1 MPGLMKA
8 INKLIYYGI
17 GTFGSKVIYFLLV
30 PFYSFFL
37 SKSEL
42 GIYDLILASLTIL
55 APVIT
60 MQISEAVYRE
70 LLDPKRKT
78 QKSSQIFSSALSV
91 VFIGLLLFVTA
102 ASIINQL
109 FNYQIF
115 YELILIQS
123 SFTFYIFF
131 QQTLRGLSLNK
142 EYAYMGFLNAVLLV
156 LFSAALIAF
165 YELQI
170 RQVILAISAAQTTS
184 IIYAAYKISVSQ
196 LFVFKNINK
205 EKVYKLLN
213 YSFPLL
219 PNTLSWW
226 LIDLGSRYIILFFI
240 GLEENGL
247 YAVAARYAGVI
258 ALVNSIFILSWQ
270 DYVINS
276 KFTISSNKKEL
287 SSYLNLF
294 VAFQIGL
301 VILLTSFSNELI
313 YYTTPADFHDAANY
327 LPVLLI
333 SSAFASFC
341 GFYGAFY
348 LKEKRT
354 RKIFTTTFMGSI
366 INIIFCIA
374 LINYFSLYA
383 VAAASLVGFFATF
396 LIRYRDFDITI
407 NLKQFMLLI
416 CMYIIVFYITN
427 FNENINL
434 RLISIAVALISFILI
449 NINIYQKLFS
459 NNKNT

>member
-1 MPGLMKA
+1 MKA

-42 GIYDLILASLTIL
+42 GIYDLILASLTI
-55 APVIT
+55 IT
-60 MQISEAVYRE
+60 PIITIQISEAVYRE
-70 LLDPKRKT
+70 LLDPNT
-78 QKSSQIFSSALSV
+78 PNQKSSQAFSSGLSL
-91 VFIGLLLFVTA
+91 VFIGLLLFVA
-102 ASIINQL
+102 AAFIIKQFFEFKIL
-109 FNYQIF
+109 

-131 QQTLRGLSLNK
+131 QQTLRGLSFNK
-142 EYAYMGFLNAVLLV
+142 EYALMGAMNAFLLI
-156 LFSAALIAF
+156 FFTIALICF
-165 YELQI
+165 SRIELSN
-170 RQVILAISAAQTTS
+170 VILAIACAQIIS
-184 IIYAAYKISVSQ
+184 ITYAAYKINFFK
-196 LFVFKNINK
+196 LLDFKNISK
-205 EKVYKLLN
+205 EKVYQLLN

-247 YAVAARYAGVI
+247 YAVAARYAGII

-276 KFTISSNKKEL
+276 KLKISSNKKKL
-287 SSYLNLF
+287 SLSLNLF

-301 VILLTSFSNELI
+301 VILLTSFSKELI
-313 YYTTPADFHDAANY
+313 FYTTPVAFHDAANY

-354 RKIFTTTFMGSI
+354 RKIFTTTFIGSI

-383 VAAASLVGFFATF
+383 VAAASFVGFFVTF
-396 LIRYRDFDITI
+396 LIRYRDFDI
-407 NLKQFMLLI
+407 MLNFNKLLPLI
-416 CMYIIVFYITN
+416 FIYIAVFYITYSS
-427 FNENINL
+427 ESTNL
-434 RLISIAVALISFILI
+434 RLISIAVALISFILT
-449 NINIYQKLFS
+449 NINIYQKIFI
-459 NNKNT
+459 KNENS

>member
-1 MPGLMKA
+1 MKA

-42 GIYDLILASLTIL
+42 GIYDLILASLTIIT
-55 APVIT
+55 PVISV
-60 MQISEAVYRE
+60 QISEAVYRE
-70 LLDPKRKT
+70 LIDPDRRT
-78 QKSSQIFSSALSV
+78 QKPSQVFSSGLSL
-91 VFIGLLLFVTA
+91 VFAGLLLFVTA
-102 ASIINQL
+102 AFIIKQ
-109 FNYQIF
+109 FFDYQIL

-131 QQTLRGLSLNK
+131 QQSLRGLSLNK
-142 EYAYMGFLNAVLLV
+142 EYALMGTTNSFLLIS
-156 LFSAALIAF
+156 FSITLIYF
-165 YELQI
+165 SRIELSNI
-170 RQVILAISAAQTTS
+170 ILAISFAQTIS
-184 IIYAAYKISVSQ
+184 IIYAAYKINFFR
-196 LFVFKNINK
+196 LFDLKNIRK
-205 EKVYKLLN
+205 EKVYELLN

-247 YAVAARYAGVI
+247 YAVAARYAGII

-276 KFTISSNKKEL
+276 KSKTSSNTKKL
-287 SSYLNLF
+287 SLNLNLF
-294 VAFQIGL
+294 VAFQMGL
-301 VILLTSFSNELI
+301 VILLTSFSKELI
-313 YYTTPADFHDAANY
+313 YYTTPIAFHDAANY
-327 LPVLLI
+327 LPILLI

-354 RKIFTTTFMGSI
+354 RKIFTTTFIGST
-366 INIIFCIA
+366 INIIFCVA

-383 VAAASLVGFFATF
+383 VAAASFVGFFVTF
-396 LIRYRDFDITI
+396 LIRYRDFDIKL
-407 NLKQFMLLI
+407 NFKKLMPLVF
-416 CMYIIVFYITN
+416 MYIAVFYITN
-427 FNENINL
+427 SYQNTNL
-434 RLISIAVALISFILI
+434 RLISIAIALISFILI
-449 NINIYQKLFS
+449 NINIYQKLFI
-459 NNKNT
+459 KNESS

>member
-1 MPGLMKA
+1 MKA

-42 GIYDLILASLTIL
+42 GIYDLILASLTI
-55 APVIT
+55 IT
-60 MQISEAVYRE
+60 PIITIQVSEAVYRE
-70 LLDPKRKT
+70 LLDPNTPNK
-78 QKSSQIFSSALSV
+78 KSSQAFSSGLSL
-91 VFIGLLLFVTA
+91 VFIGLLLLVA
-102 ASIINQL
+102 AAFIIKQFFDFKIL
-109 FNYQIF
+109 

-142 EYAYMGFLNAVLLV
+142 EYALMGAMNAFLLI
-156 LFSAALIAF
+156 FFTIALICF
-165 YELQI
+165 SRIELSN
-170 RQVILAISAAQTTS
+170 VILAIACAQIIS
-184 IIYAAYKISVSQ
+184 ITYATYKINFFK
-196 LFVFKNINK
+196 LLDFKNISK
-205 EKVYKLLN
+205 EKVYQLLN

-247 YAVAARYAGVI
+247 YAVAARYAGII

-276 KFTISSNKKEL
+276 KLKISSNKKKL
-287 SSYLNLF
+287 SLSLNLF

-301 VILLTSFSNELI
+301 VILLTSFSKELI
-313 YYTTPADFHDAANY
+313 FYTTPVAFHDAANY

-354 RKIFTTTFMGSI
+354 RKIFTTTFIGSI

-383 VAAASLVGFFATF
+383 VAAASFVGFFVTF
-396 LIRYRDFDITI
+396 LIRYRDFDI
-407 NLKQFMLLI
+407 MLNFNKLMPLI
-416 CMYIIVFYITN
+416 FTYIAVFYITYSY
-427 FNENINL
+427 ESTNL

-449 NINIYQKLFS
+449 NINIFQKVFI
-459 NNKNT
+459 KNENS